1 MPFKD
6 VKSGQG
12 RVGYLMQSNQA
23 HMTRVRRLKI
33 TGTVVAWCA
42 NPGKRLGRA
51 LDNKLDGDLMNSL
64 SEPRRYVGQA

>member
-1 MPFKD
+1 
-6 VKSGQG
+6 
-12 RVGYLMQSNQA
+12 MQSNQA